1 MSSESK
7 EAVQARKKSN
17 LAFTFMSL
25 EPERREAMAVFYD
38 FCRIA
43 DDIADEPGRTDDQK
57 RAELDAWRKEIESCY
72 RVDGVPIKLMAEM
85 KPVIDRYG
93 VEKADL
99 LAIIDGVSMDI
110 GGARFASF
118 EHLRRYCYGVA
129 SAVGLVSIKIFGCTH
144 PRTPEFAETLGYAL
158 QFTNILRDVVEDKVK
173 MGRVYLPQDE
183 LAALEVSEDD
193 LANPAANPACQK
205 LFRLCYYRCKHFFN
219 KARRLLPDS
228 ERQNLKAAL
237 VMGAFY
243 EEILEKIAAGGFALT
258 VERTRLSKP
267 QKLRLLWRT
276 LREAKRPGR
285 PRSLPGRAAVLG
297 GGVAGI
303 TAALE
308 LGLEGFT
315 PHLYEARTYLG
326 GRAHSLTD
334 AATGLTIDNGQHI
347 VMGCYTGFLK
357 LAELLGITDKLERQ
371 PSMRVPYVSPGG
383 RWSELAA
390 QPLPAPFNLLAGL
403 FKFSELNTADRL
415 AILRMGLVMRLEA
428 VPADDE
434 TAAHWLRRHG
444 QTAGSVRALW
454 EPFCV
459 AALNEPTSTAS
470 ARLLHETL
478 RRSLF
483 GKSDAADIIVSKV
496 GLSELFEPETS
507 LFLNSIGG
515 SLSLSS
521 KIARVEV
528 AEDRETGI
536 QRVTAVETPRGERI
550 EAELFVSAL
559 PWTALRS
566 LLPEGSRLR
575 DHLAAIPSAP
585 IMGIHL
591 VTDRPLYDNG
601 ADFVGLLDSPVHWVF
616 DRTHTLPP
624 EYAGKHLYAVISS
637 TAQAWLD
644 MKSDE
649 IVTLLRTELEKFF
662 PAATEMQIA
671 RSLVYKSRDATFA
684 AQPATEPHRPGPKA
698 SPWSN
703 FLLAGDY
710 TATGLPATLESAAL
724 SGFAVSAALD
734 G

>member
-7 EAVQARKKSN
+7 EAVKARKKSN
-17 LAFTFMSL
+17 LAYTFMSL
-25 EPERREAMAVFYD
+25 DPERREAMAVFYD
-38 FCRIA
+38 FCRVA
-43 DDIADEPGRTDDQK
+43 DDIADEPGRTDEEK
-57 RAELDAWRKEIESCY
+57 RTEFAAWREEIEACY
-72 RVDGVPIKLMAEM
+72 QPEPGELKLMHEL
-85 KPVIDRYG
+85 KPVIDRFG

-118 EHLRRYCYGVA
+118 VDLKKYCYGVA

-183 LAALEVSEDD
+183 LAALGISEDD
-193 LANPAANPACQK
+193 LADPTRNPACQK

-228 ERQNLKAAL
+228 ERQHLKAAL
-237 VMGAFY
+237 VMGAIY
-243 EEILEKIAAGGFALT
+243 EDILDKIAANDFAIT
-258 VERTRLSKP
+258 VERTRLSKGR
-267 QKLRLLWRT
+267 KLRLMLRT
-276 LREAKRPGR
+276 LRQIKGEPQA
-285 PRSLPGRAAVLG
+285 RSLPGRAAVLG

-308 LGLEGFT
+308 LGIQGFT

-347 VMGCYTGFLK
+347 VMGCYTGFLQ
-357 LAELLGITDKLERQ
+357 LVELLGIGDKLERQ
-371 PSMRVPYVSPGG
+371 PRLKVPYVSPGG
-383 RWSELAA
+383 RWSELAS
-390 QPLPAPFNLLAGL
+390 QPLPGSLALLGGL
-403 FKFSELNTADRL
+403 FKFSELSTADRL
-415 AILRMGLVMRLEA
+415 GILRMGVVMRLEA
-428 VPADDE
+428 APAADE
-434 TAAHWLRRHG
+434 TAGDWMARHG
-444 QTAGSVRALW
+444 QTAGAIRALW

-459 AALNEPTSTAS
+459 AALNETLATAS

-496 GLSELFEPETS
+496 GLSELFQPEAE
-507 LFLNSIGG
+507 LFLKSIGG
-515 SLSLSS
+515 GVHLSS
-521 KIARVEV
+521 KIAALEITGERVS
-528 AEDRETGI
+528 A
-536 QRVTAVETPRGERI
+536 ALTPRGERI

-559 PWTALRS
+559 PWTALRG
-566 LLPEGSRLR
+566 LLPEDSPLR
-575 DHLAAIPSAP
+575 AHVEAIGSAP

-591 VTDRPLYDNG
+591 VTDRPLYTNG

-624 EYAGKHLYAVISS
+624 EHNGKHLYAVIASA
-637 TAQAWLD
+637 AQQWLD

-649 IVTLLRTELEKFF
+649 IVATLRTELERFF
-662 PAATEMQIA
+662 PAAKEMEIS

-684 AQPATEPHRPGPKA
+684 AQPVTELHRP
-698 SPWSN
+698 SPTAAPWPN
-703 FLLAGDY
+703 LLLAGDW
-710 TATGLPATLESAAL
+710 TATGLPATLEGAAL
-724 SGFAVSAALD
+724 SGFAISEALD
-734 G
+734 R

>member
-1 MSSESK
+1 MPSESK
-7 EAVQARKKSN
+7 EAVKARKKSN

-38 FCRIA
+38 FCRVA
-43 DDIADEPGRTDDQK
+43 DDIADEPGRTDEEK
-57 RAELDAWRKEIESCY
+57 RAAFAAWREEIEACY
-72 RVDGVPIKLMAEM
+72 RPEPGELKLMHEL
-85 KPVIDRYG
+85 KPVIDRFG

-99 LAIIDGVSMDI
+99 LAIIEGVSMDI

-118 EHLRRYCYGVA
+118 ADLRRYCYGVA

-183 LAALEVSEDD
+183 LAALGISEDD
-193 LANPAANPACQK
+193 LADPSGNPACQK

-228 ERQNLKAAL
+228 ERKNLKAAL

-243 EEILEKIAAGGFALT
+243 EDILDKIAAGGFALT

-267 QKLRLLWRT
+267 RKLQLLWRT
-276 LREAKRPGR
+276 LRALKSEPPA
-285 PRSLPGRAAVLG
+285 RSLPGRAAVLG

-308 LGLEGFT
+308 LGMQGFT
-315 PHLYEARTYLG
+315 PRLYEARTYLG

-347 VMGCYTGFLK
+347 VMGCYTGFLR
-357 LAELLGITDKLERQ
+357 LVELLGIGDKLERQ
-371 PSMRVPYVSPGG
+371 PRLKVPYVSPGG
-383 RWSELAA
+383 RWSELAS
-390 QPLPAPFNLLAGL
+390 QNLPGSLALLGGL
-403 FKFSELNTADRL
+403 FKFSELSTADRL
-415 AILRMGLVMRLEA
+415 AILRLGLVMRLEA
-428 VPADDE
+428 APKSNE
-434 TAAHWLRRHG
+434 TAGAWLRRHG
-444 QTAGSVRALW
+444 QSDGAMRALW
-454 EPFCV
+454 EPFCI
-459 AALNEPTSTAS
+459 AALNEPTATAS

-483 GKSDAADIIVSKV
+483 GSADAADIIVSKV
-496 GLSELFEPETS
+496 GLSELFQPEVE
-507 LFLNSIGG
+507 LFLKSIGG
-515 SLSLSS
+515 SVQLSS
-521 KIARVEV
+521 KIAAFDITSDRDSNESRISS
-528 AEDRETGI
+528 AETS
-536 QRVTAVETPRGERI
+536 RGERI

-559 PWTALRS
+559 PWTALRA
-566 LLPEGSRLR
+566 LLPEGEPLR
-575 DHLAAIPSAP
+575 GHLEKIPSAP

-591 VTDRPLYDNG
+591 VTDRPLYTNG
-601 ADFVGLLDSPVHWVF
+601 AEFVGLLDSPVHWVF

-624 EYAGKHLYAVISS
+624 EYTGKHLYAVIASA
-637 TAQAWLD
+637 AQAWLD

-649 IVTLLRTELEKFF
+649 IVTKLRTELENFF
-662 PAATEMQIA
+662 EPAKEMQID

-684 AQPATEPHRPGPKA
+684 AQPATEPHRPGPA
-698 SPWSN
+698 AAPWTN
-703 FLLAGDY
+703 FLLAGDW
-710 TATGLPATLESAAL
+710 TATGLPATLEGAAL
-724 SGFAVSAALD
+724 SGFAVSEALD
-734 G
+734 R